1 MKNFIQ
7 YIRYITKKRFLRF
20 LTFSI
25 IATTIFYL
33 INLIGW

>member
-7 YIRYITKKRFLRF
+7 YIRYITKKRFLRAI
-20 LTFSI
+20 TFSV
-25 IATTIFYL
+25 IAIAIFYL